1 MKDMSITF
9 QHVTRKIRDYFRS
22 QNSPQTLVPLSRLC
36 RSGRFTICK
45 VAGDRKLCARIGALG
60 IYPGAQA
67 ELICPHNGSQ
77 CILQLHGSRLCLD
90 RTISENILVSEY

>member
-22 QNSPQTLVPLSRLC
+22 QYSPQTLVPLSRLC

-45 VAGDRKLCARIGALG
+45 VAGDRKLWHSVFTQTPRQNSSARTTAVSAYCSCMAADFALTG
-60 IYPGAQA
+60 QFQKIF
-67 ELICPHNGSQ
+67 S
-77 CILQLHGSRLCLD
+77 
-90 RTISENILVSEY
+90 

>member
-1 MKDMSITF
+1 M
-9 QHVTRKIRDYFRS
+9 
-22 QNSPQTLVPLSRLC
+22 VPLSRLY

-45 VAGDRKLCARIGALG
+45 VGGDRKLCARMGALG
-60 IYPGAQA
+60 IYPGARA

-90 RTISENILVSEY
+90 RITSEHILVSEY